1 MELEGTVEVPQ
12 NTGKI
17 TLKKQGKV
25 TYVEYTY
32 AREYKEKKK
41 YNIPKRK
48 TIGKLCADDPSRMHP
63 NQNFAVFFPDVELP
77 EDDRG
82 PVRSNCLKIGSYA
95 VIRKIIEDY
104 GLNEI
109 MSQIIGKG
117 SGLFLDIAAYT
128 IITENNAAQYYPDY
142 AFNHP
147 LMTEGMKVYSDSVVG
162 EFMKNISIDQRIR
175 FLNQWNAKRDHR
187 EKIYIS
193 YDSTNKA
200 VEAGDIDEAEPGHAK
215 DEKSYPIINYSIA
228 YDRTNRVPL
237 FYEDY
242 PGSVID
248 ITQLQCMLEKA
259 KSLGYSRCGFI
270 LDRGYFSKSNI
281 RYMDKNGYDFIM
293 MVKGQKKR
301 VHALINEYRGKFEDV
316 RQNSIRQFRVYGTT
330 IPHKL
335 YADDEKDRY
344 FHLYYSSYRHAEE
357 QEDIEDRI
365 EKEKKLL
372 KKAFGKTKEMDSCYD
387 HYFTPIYYHE
397 GQEDQTLQEVQEKSG
412 VIEEEIRYCGYF
424 CIITSKKMSA
434 KDALTIYKSRDES
447 EKLFREDKTFLDN
460 ATLGVQKQN
469 VADAKIFIEFVALVI
484 RNKIYTS
491 LVDEAKNEDIKANYM
506 NVPAALK
513 ELEKIEM
520 TRMGNGEYALDH
532 AVTKTQKKILKAF
545 GMDAVS
551 IQKEA
556 ARIGKVLEDKDGKN
570 EEAGIAG

>member
-1 MELEGTVEVPQ
+1 MDIEGTVEIPQ
-12 NTGKI
+12 NTKKI
-17 TLKKQGKV
+17 TLKKRGDV

-32 AREYKEKKK
+32 AREYKESKQ

-48 TIGKLCADDPSRMHP
+48 TIGKLCDEDPSRMYP
-63 NQNFAVFFPDVELP
+63 NKNFAVYFPDVELP

-82 PVRSNCLKIGSYA
+82 PVRSNCLKVGAYA
-95 VIRKIIEDY
+95 VIRKIIRDY
-104 GLNEI
+104 DLENL
-109 MSQIIGKG
+109 MHQIVGND

-147 LMTEGMKVYSDSVVG
+147 LITQGMKVYSDSSVG
-162 EFMKNISIDQRIR
+162 EFMKGITIDQRIQ
-175 FLNQWNAKRDHR
+175 FLNLWNAQRDHR

-200 VEAGDIDEAEPGHAK
+200 VQAGDIDEAEPGHAK
-215 DEKSYPIINYSIA
+215 DGKSYPLVNYSIA

-270 LDRGYFSKSNI
+270 LDRGYFSKGNI
-281 RYMDKNGYDFIM
+281 RYMDRNGYDFIM
-293 MVKGQKKR
+293 MVKGQKKL
-301 VHALINEYRGKFEDV
+301 VHELIGTYKGTFEEV

-330 IPHKL
+330 VVHKL
-335 YADDEKDRY
+335 YADDDHDRY
-344 FHLYYSSYRHAEE
+344 FHIYYSSYRNAEE
-357 QEDIEDRI
+357 QEEIEARI
-365 EKEKKLL
+365 EKDKKLL
-372 KKAFGKTKEMDSCYD
+372 EKACGKAKEMDSCYN

-397 GQEDQTLQEVQEKSG
+397 GKEDQLLQAVQEKSD
-412 VIEEEIRYCGYF
+412 VIEDEIKYCGYF

-434 KDALTIYKSRDES
+434 RDAITIYKSRDES
-447 EKLFREDKTFLDN
+447 EKLFREDKSFLDN
-460 ATLGVQKQN
+460 ATLGVQRQD

-491 LVDEAKNEDIKANYM
+491 LVDESQKDNLKANYM

-520 TRMGNGEYALDH
+520 TRMGSGEYSLDH
-532 AVTKTQKKILKAF
+532 AVTKTQKTILKSF
-545 GMDAVS
+545 DMDAVS
-551 IQKEA
+551 VQKEA
-556 ARIGKVLEDKDGKN
+556 ARIAKTLEAQNGKN
-570 EEAGIAG
+570 E